1 MPRPAAD
8 SLPRGLESATA
19 TVASGPICS
28 VEQNRG
34 RRPQRPG
41 NQPRSRAL
49 SGFAPRQF
57 TLENH
62 RLPLALPQ
70 SFGSSGTSRF
80 APNTLSHIVAPRK
93 TKTLPTCAETVEDEI
108 SLWKT
113 EENCELIFQ
122 PDFGGSTT
130 ETYSLRFLG
139 E

>member
-1 MPRPAAD
+1 MGEEAAT
-8 SLPRGLESATA
+8 PGQP
-19 TVASGPICS
+19 VALAR
-28 VEQNRG
+28 VFWNV
-34 RRPQRPG
+34 
-41 NQPRSRAL
+41 
-49 SGFAPRQF
+49 PRQF

-80 APNTLSHIVAPRK
+80 APNTLSQIVAPRK